1 MAKSIRQIQAE
12 ANVTCEKAKQCLT
25 QVESEY
31 NRVADFAKSP
41 EIFISDVDKKFNNAT
56 KLCGKDIPF
65 LFLAIA
71 LQVLRQYLVTKFPE
85 RPDDQSAANAVKGEK
100 EHSDRKH
107 RYYCPSLMEI
117 VTNPVPFDANVGA
130 AQYKALSGFG
140 KLKHRGA
147 TPGHDPIL
155 GLIFGTANIATS
167 TLTNWRMESY
177 HIYTGTHGKLK
188 GVHDIFNAKAD
199 TSLVFFYTIDKLLN
213 QGIEGKTIVGVSLGK
228 EIIHLK
234 SDVYS
239 KDSLPLPIISSA
251 ISPVVAGDLAS
262 RGLDMANVLSIGKQ
276 ASYSVIIN
284 TIIAITHGFF
294 YNEAEKCSREQFEVR
309 TRKILVWSNCI
320 ASLSN
325 IIVTALSE
333 NLHLLDI
340 GGLAV
345 TLYRLITD
353 VDFIQKIKEE
363 FIRNEI
369 YDKITGEEYDF
380 MKGDF

>member
-12 ANVTCEKAKQCLT
+12 ANVTCEKAKQCLA

-41 EIFISDVDKKFNNAT
+41 EIFISDIDKKFNNAT
-56 KLCGKDIPF
+56 RLCGKDIPF
-65 LFLAIA
+65 LFLATA
-71 LQVLRQYLVTKFPE
+71 LQVLRQYFISKFPE
-85 RPDDQSAANAVKGEK
+85 RSDDQSAANAVEGEK
-100 EHSDRKH
+100 EHSNRKH
-107 RYYCPSLMEI
+107 RYYCPSLME
-117 VTNPVPFDANVGA
+117 VATNPVPFDANIGA
-130 AQYKALSGFG
+130 AKYEALSGFG

-155 GLIFGTANIATS
+155 GLFFGTANIATS

-177 HIYTGTHGKLK
+177 HIYTGTYGKLK
-188 GVHDIFNAKAD
+188 GTHDIFNSQAD
-199 TSLVFFYTIDKLLN
+199 TSLVFSHTIDKLLN

-262 RGLDMANVLSIGKQ
+262 RGLDMANALSIGKQ

-284 TIIAITHGFF
+284 TIIAMTHGFF

-309 TRKILVWSNCI
+309 TRKILVYLCI
-320 ASLSN
+320 FL
-325 IIVTALSE
+325 
-333 NLHLLDI
+333 
-340 GGLAV
+340 
-345 TLYRLITD
+345 
-353 VDFIQKIKEE
+353 DFII
-363 FIRNEI
+363 
-369 YDKITGEEYDF
+369 
-380 MKGDF
+380 